1 MGRCKLCDKNY
12 NNVKTFNTHIKTCL
26 ERFCR
31 VILKTKK
38 VNIKICPVCKQES
51 DTVYQNYAHVIE
63 NHTDDIENMLKCK
76 KCGKKYKLE
85 INLRKHEQE
94 CGVKVFACEI
104 CGKVNY
110 NEREY
115 LKHVDKKH
123 NVNESDDSD
132 DSDDESAMEGAFF
145 IRKWVPSSKK
155 TLLDILS
162 NYKKIIEKVLEKR
175 LLKDTVQFSLNA
187 VVTMKKIDKISG
199 KEEDVEAGF
208 SGGMKVF
215 VSLNSFEELYDD
227 SVKKIL
233 SSFDNYVKQ
242 GSGLIYGY
250 TKFIILK
257 IARYKLS
264 GGCFV
269 SLPHPYNMRNSI
281 INIKSRNNNCF
292 EVAVLCGLMWKEI
305 PRNNEYKSYKK
316 FLGKKLNFEGC
327 DNEPMVVKDIPKFE
341 EINNLK
347 IHCYQ
352 LSRKGGKIRPIHISN
367 RKRGTTVTLL
377 LIRGKL
383 NNHYCTII
391 DLNYLLKRQEKCSS
405 TKFTKFC
412 PKCLQTFSNQMHFE
426 NHHMHCSLK
435 EINSTIKNKLKI
447 PRDEKIM
454 FKDYRYTIPSAIRV
468 YGDFE
473 TLNMPIHS
481 CTPNFK
487 AYTEKRTQME
497 MCSFA
502 YIIKSDYL
510 PPKFVL
516 HRGKD
521 SASLFMVQL
530 QKDVEEYVERIRMSK
545 KTMNEMTSSQI
556 YNHKKCKECYLCKK
570 PFISNA
576 QIRILYHLKN
586 MKRDLEINNLDLNII
601 PSIQS
606 VKSQRRIF
614 EARKCEFAK
623 DQYDKIITSNK
634 NLQNYIMENQLE
646 YDGKVIKSD
655 LGMAKVRDH
664 CKYSGEFLGSA
675 HSRCNLYRKVNLDK
689 IPVFYHNLSG
699 FDSHL
704 IFDSISQSPNS
715 ITCEVI
721 GQNLS
726 NIFSI
731 ICGQLQFKDSL
742 KFLPASLDKL
752 SSNLKKKNGP
762 LTSKFPSICDHFQK
776 QFETFDESVFE
787 LLTKKQNSPYS
798 YITSFERLND
808 KNLPD
813 QKYFFNELTKKHI
826 SEYEYEI
833 VEHLWDLLG
842 MRY

>member
-132 DSDDESAMEGAFF
+132 DSDDESAMGGAFF

-435 EINSTIKNKLKI
+435 EINSTKKNKLKI

-521 SASLFMVQL
+521 SASLFMVQM

-787 LLTKKQNSPYS
+787 LLTKKQNFPYS